1 MSEIGIRIGG
11 STRLFA
17 IIGDPIAQV
26 RSPKDFTQRFAAEG
40 MDAVFVP
47 AHIPAAKFDEVMP
60 ALLGLANLDGLVITV
75 PFKARMAP
83 FATRLGGAAKV
94 IGAVNAMRREA
105 DGTWSGD
112 MFDGAGF
119 VRAARQH
126 GHRLEGRRVLM
137 FGAGGAGSGIACA
150 LAEAGVAAIDIAD
163 PIAERAPAL
172 FARLAPA
179 FPQCRFGAAS
189 AQRTGYDMIVN
200 ASTVGMRPGDG
211 LPGDIGPLSSNV
223 LVGEV
228 VNADTP
234 TPLEQE
240 AIRHGCGRVRGLEM
254 HGAQMDTLMG
264 YLTGKL

>member
-1 MSEIGIRIGG
+1 MTATAIRIGG

-17 IIGDPIAQV
+17 IVGDPIAQV
-26 RSPKDFTQRFAAEG
+26 RSPKDFTQRFAAAG

-75 PFKARMAP
+75 PFKARMVP
-83 FATRLGGAAKV
+83 FASRLGGAAKV

-105 DGTWSGD
+105 DDTWSGD

-137 FGAGGAGSGIACA
+137 FGAGGAGSGIAYA
-150 LAEAGVAAIDIAD
+150 LAEAGVASIDIAD
-163 PIAERAPAL
+163 PLGDRVQSLI
-172 FARLAPA
+172 ARLAPA
-179 FPQCRFGAAS
+179 FTHCRFRAAS
-189 AQRTGYDMIVN
+189 AQRNGYDMVVN
-200 ASTVGMRPGDG
+200 ASIVGMRPGDG

-228 VNADTP
+228 VNADAP
-234 TPLEQE
+234 TVLEQE

-254 HGAQMDTLMG
+254 HGAQMDTLMQ
-264 YLTGKL
+264 YLTGVR